1 MVAANKTVPV
11 LATLVTF
18 VAIVTML
25 RLGFWQLERMDY
37 KQQRLAD
44 LADRQTREPVD
55 LVTLNS
61 YPYEL
66 ADIPVAFVGTPDEN
80 RLLLLDNRIVDG
92 QVGYEVLAFAET
104 NVGSVLVNYGWIK
117 APATRDQLP
126 VIDIAA
132 GQQVFEG
139 NVVIPNINPVVR
151 ETATQNSEFPL
162 RIQQLDLDRI
172 AQLTNTNL
180 QPFVIALAQQNS
192 TFINNWRPVVMA
204 PEKHLGYAIQW
215 FGLAGAAFII
225 FTIALFKRKKT
236 SDQV

>member
-44 LADRQTREPVD
+44 LADRQAREPVD

-92 QVGYEVLAFAET
+92 QVGYEVLAFADT

-126 VIDIAA
+126 AIDIAA

-151 ETATQNSEFPL
+151 ETATQNSVFPM

-172 AQLTNTNL
+172 EQLTNTNL
-180 QPFVIALAQQNS
+180 QPFVIALADQNS

-225 FTIALFKRKKT
+225 FIIALFKRKKT